1 MRRSVLQPFK
11 IDKNARSFELA
22 GHSVQVGA
30 RAFDVLAFLDDHAD
44 RVVSKQEL
52 LEHVWGGLAVEEG
65 NLSVQ
70 ISALRKLLGAD
81 AIATVPGVGYKL
93 TQGAWHS
100 QAWMGRRFRKN
111 HLWPCCP
118 LPT

>member
-30 RAFDVLAFLDDHAD
+30 RAFDVVSLLDDHAD

-93 TQGAWHS
+93 TQGGVAQPS
-100 QAWMGRRFRKN
+100 VDGPA
-111 HLWPCCP
+111 
-118 LPT
+118 LPQKPSVAVLP